1 MLCSMILCCWRKS
14 CVLRSRRE
22 IRQCT
27 ASVTFTYASV
37 KAWENLNETACYRR
51 NPASYL
57 KLKHAGQMVI
67 VVAVTESVFQRCK
80 QFHINWSKNFESKF
94 QSFKHWNFALTNIYR
109 ESVAFRY
116 WTNYTTYTFVG
127 IFAPLFSFK

>member
-1 MLCSMILCCWRKS
+1 MILCCWRKS

-94 QSFKHWNFALTNIYR
+94 QTLKLCINKYIPRVCCIQVLNKLYYIHICRDICSPVFIQ
-109 ESVAFRY
+109 
-116 WTNYTTYTFVG
+116 VG
-127 IFAPLFSFK
+127 PRK